1 MGHAESA
8 PDTIGCITLDVKQTG
23 KPGAGNRRAGFDE
36 AGAGNVTKGAG
47 LRANAKVVGIAT
59 GPYRRRASSRPH
71 ARDFLFKCAS
81 LSVREPRDPGRD
93 RCPPPLPGA
102 GHRRPCRRLQRLRR
116 PPLVPTSAQ
125 AARQPLSCPTPEWDL
140 ATGGCRPAAGPRPCR
155 RPGLCAGHVIA
166 FRRAGSCRHDGA
178 VGGSVAGCSERLA
191 SGRRLPSRPGARWQ
205 GLRPIRFASG
215 SGRLGC
221 YRCRPPGQRASA
233 PRASLLTTTTITSP
247 VPYWRSSSI
256 VLTIRCS
263 ATDAT
268 RRSSSR
274 STSAPRPGSPGRRRS
289 IGRATGCG
297 CGGARQEHGAVG
309 KAPSHHREV
318 LALTWATGYT
328 RPRMGTDA
336 IQPNHRRPVMHP
348 TTRLPRAASLSAN
361 PVAADPVAADR
372 SAPVLTAAPLIRVAH
387 TRRADVPRTADH
399 VCRNVSARPTAN
411 DVGRDRH
418 RHQSTPAGAAGS
430 KKQIR

>member
-1 MGHAESA
+1 MG
-8 PDTIGCITLDVKQTG
+8 D
-23 KPGAGNRRAGFDE
+23 RRGTRA
-36 AGAGNVTKGAG
+36 AGAARTAAG
-47 LRANAKVVGIAT
+47 RL
-59 GPYRRRASSRPH
+59 
-71 ARDFLFKCAS
+71 
-81 LSVREPRDPGRD
+81 D
-93 RCPPPLPGA
+93 RCARHVWELPIGGTA
-102 GHRRPCRRLQRLRR
+102 
-116 PPLVPTSAQ
+116 SA
-125 AARQPLSCPTPEWDL
+125 S
-140 ATGGCRPAAGPRPCR
+140 
-155 RPGLCAGHVIA
+155 
-166 FRRAGSCRHDGA
+166 AGSCRHDGA

-191 SGRRLPSRPGARWQ
+191 SGRWPPSRPGARWQ

-247 VPYWRSSSI
+247 VLCWRSNSI
-256 VLTIRCS
+256 VLAIRCS
-263 ATDAT
+263 AIDAGA
-268 RRSSSR
+268 R
-274 STSAPRPGSPGRRRS
+274 AAGLPARPGPVRRGRRS

-297 CGGARQEHGAVG
+297 GGGARQEHGAVG

-336 IQPNHRRPVMHP
+336 IQPNHRRPVMHPTTRLPDYP

-399 VCRNVSARPTAN
+399 VCRNVSARPTAD

-430 KKQIR
+430 KKQTGYVRPPPRVAGARERRHRIEN

>member
-1 MGHAESA
+1 M
-8 PDTIGCITLDVKQTG
+8 
-23 KPGAGNRRAGFDE
+23 AGSSSYTVRVRIWS
-36 AGAGNVTKGAG
+36 AG
-47 LRANAKVVGIAT
+47 L
-59 GPYRRRASSRPH
+59 
-71 ARDFLFKCAS
+71 L
-81 LSVREPRDPGRD
+81 
-93 RCPPPLPGA
+93 PL
-102 GHRRPCRRLQRLRR
+102 
-116 PPLVPTSAQ
+116 Q
-125 AARQPLSCPTPEWDL
+125 AARAASFCPTCVTSD
-140 ATGGCRPAAGPRPCR
+140 
-155 RPGLCAGHVIA
+155 
-166 FRRAGSCRHDGA
+166 DDYDN
-178 VGGSVAGCSERLA
+178 
-191 SGRRLPSRPGARWQ
+191 
-205 GLRPIRFASG
+205 FASTVLAKQFH
-215 SGRLGC
+215 RA
-221 YRCRPPGQRASA
+221 RHPVQRH
-233 PRASLLTTTTITSP
+233 RR
-247 VPYWRSSSI
+247 WRSSG
-256 VLTIRCS
+256 
-263 ATDAT
+263 
-268 RRSSSR
+268 R
-274 STSAPRPGSPGRRRS
+274 STSASRPGSPGRRRS

-336 IQPNHRRPVMHP
+336 IQPSHRRPVMHPTTRLPDYP

-430 KKQIR
+430 KKQTGYVRPPPRVACARERRHGIED